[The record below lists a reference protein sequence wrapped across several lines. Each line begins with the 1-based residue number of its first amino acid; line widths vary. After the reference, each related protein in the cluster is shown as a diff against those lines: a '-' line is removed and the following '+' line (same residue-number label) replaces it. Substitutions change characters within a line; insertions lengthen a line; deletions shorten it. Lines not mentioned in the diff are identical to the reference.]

1 MEFCN
6 AAVRNADRS
15 YSNPAQ
21 VIDSTIQDN
30 EETAAEKLCGCR
42 DGFLLTAALR
52 AAQQAPDVRQ
62 NKIEA
67 LKARVAAGEYEVD
80 ARALAMALVRDDAI
94 FCA

>member
-6 AAVRNADRS
+6 AAMRNVDRS
-15 YSNPAQ
+15 YSGQAR
-21 VIDSTIQDN
+21 VMDSTFQDN
-30 EETAAEKLCGCR
+30 EENAAEKLCGCR
-42 DGFLLTAALR
+42 DGFLLTEALR

-80 ARALAMALVRDDAI
+80 AQALALALVRDDAA
-94 FCA
+94 FCV